1 MASIARDIGLFAL
14 PADAPLTPGTFKQ
27 EIAIPQLQVLL
38 SECSVLR
45 LESKMPFGQ
54 LISLPQHVAPSFQGL
69 PETKPLQ
76 NRALIYEKHRL
87 YQ

>member
-14 PADAPLTPGTFKQ
+14 PADAPLTPRTFNQVKA
-27 EIAIPQLQVLL
+27 IAECRELLLEVSMLRQVHT
-38 SECSVLR
+38 
-45 LESKMPFGQ
+45 MPFGQ

-69 PETKPLQ
+69 PETQPLPK
-76 NRALIYEKHRL
+76 RALLYEKHRL